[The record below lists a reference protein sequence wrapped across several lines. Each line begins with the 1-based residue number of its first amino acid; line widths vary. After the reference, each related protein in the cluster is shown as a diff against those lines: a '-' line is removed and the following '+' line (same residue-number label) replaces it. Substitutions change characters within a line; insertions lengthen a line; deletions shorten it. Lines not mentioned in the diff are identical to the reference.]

1 MPERLLFTCAGCGK
15 DNLSDTGYWAH
26 LSLSHDP
33 RCIEVRQETN
43 RAVAMDIDS
52 ESSDGEDNGTATP
65 SAGSDQD
72 PQLVP
77 FTGDAF
83 GTADDYMDDDFGQV
97 DNPHSGDLD
106 ATGDLDANIAD
117 GDTEGILDAGQ
128 RAVEAEL
135 EGGWEPVRGDRHE
148 PIVADVE
155 TPSDEN
161 GDATAA
167 AAAEARSQA
176 EQRASAPP
184 KIVSYSD
191 TYPHRK
197 AGAIVEHAQSSDQTY
212 SAADDTNIWAPFTSK
227 IDWEIAKWAKL
238 RGAGSTAF
246 SDLLAIEGVCIFC
259 YFQFSP
265 ACT

>member
-1 MPERLLFTCAGCGK
+1 MSERLRFTCAGCGK
-15 DNLSDTGYWAH
+15 EDLSDTGYWSH
-26 LSLSHDP
+26 LRFSHDP
-33 RCIEVRQETN
+33 RCIEIRQETN
-43 RAVAMDIDS
+43 RAVAMDIDF
-52 ESSDGEDNGTATP
+52 ETP
-65 SAGSDQD
+65 SSPDQD

-83 GTADDYMDDDFGQV
+83 GTENDYMYDNFGQV
-97 DNPHSGDLD
+97 DNPHPGELEVD
-106 ATGDLDANIAD
+106 IAD
-117 GDTEGILDAGQ
+117 GDNEDMLDAGQ

-135 EGGWEPVRGDRHE
+135 EAGWEPVRGDHHE
-148 PIVADVE
+148 LVVE
-155 TPSDEN
+155 TPSDE
-161 GDATAA
+161 GDDAAAA

-184 KIVSYSD
+184 NIVSYSD

-212 SAADDTNIWAPFTSK
+212 SAADNTNIWAPFTSK

-238 RGAGSTAF
+238 RGASSTAF
-246 SDLLAIEGVCIFC
+246 SDLLAIEGVHLFITFKC
-259 YFQFSP
+259 SS